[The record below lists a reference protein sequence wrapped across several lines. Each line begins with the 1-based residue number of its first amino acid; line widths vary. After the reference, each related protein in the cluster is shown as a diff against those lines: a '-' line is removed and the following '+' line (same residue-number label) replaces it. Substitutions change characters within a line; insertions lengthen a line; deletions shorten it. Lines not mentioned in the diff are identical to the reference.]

1 MTSFDARPAGNGI
14 TRRTMIKTS
23 AVLIGSCALGFTGVT
38 SLGCSADNNGG
49 GASSG
54 ESDQVTL
61 HVDGQRFFIN
71 GDAAGTAFSGAA
83 LSLVPNLAD
92 GTIALCYRDGE
103 NPDPCCLTL
112 APLGSP
118 VIVTGTLRM
127 LNVDGVNSDGV
138 VSIQPD
144 ATISVLSL
152 GSIKTADIEGSIDH
166 LIVVGKSDAVAHN
179 GARIGRA
186 TLGDSCADLV
196 INANSSVGDVDA
208 PFEAQVSGE
217 GAGSARVTIT
227 GNEGAAEQRHGTLL
241 EAANDDAAWED
252 AIAALTGAAT
262 AQQAKAP
269 AGSGTASATASTA
282 ASARANG
289 AASAT
294 TGTAASSFANPFAPQ
309 TAYADEAA
317 SDAVIDTEDT
327 ADDDNDENLLS
338 FTPGE
343 PLETDSEPDDS
354 ASDEQ
359 PAEDFQ
365 QDVATLGAEDPAP
378 EADIALEAID
388 LLIAGLKFVGEQAAG
403 RAFEYGS
410 SSLLELVFGGN
421 DESAQ
426 IIAKLT
432 EIQGQ
437 LDDIERKIA
446 QVIAQF
452 DKQACYLQV
461 NNYLSKFS
469 AEMRWDLSKLNSMVE
484 SIDALPDGSEKE
496 ARRKEFAENLYSNP
510 RYQVCGRYVYDMAGV
525 LGNEIMQCYTGT
537 NKNLFGAFD
546 ELMVL
551 SYKWEH
557 HGYEMRANFQSSV
570 LSNFMAL
577 VNYSTFCLNEHYL
590 AIKDDPEKKTELAEW
605 LGFWKGLFGTATLP
619 ETALTLL
626 AEDDDA
632 DGTATGV
639 ANEVAAMATAQKL
652 VKRADN
658 IRYYQVPGHQVQIA
672 ANAANVH
679 TTKDGGLTQKQL
691 MRDSAG
697 HCVLTQDQLVNMYL
711 DYGKKNTLTDILFGK
726 GEGNLA
732 APRNTGAP
740 FVAYQLPLIDERQM
754 KHPSHLYRHKYY
766 APIVNNDGTTDRAY
780 VALHDNGK
788 RIFNFTGI
796 AVYRV

>member
-1 MTSFDARPAGNGI
+1 MTSFDARPAGNGL

-23 AVLIGSCALGFTGVT
+23 AVLIGSCALGFTGVA
-38 SLGCSADNNGG
+38 SLGCSADNSDGN
-49 GASSG
+49 ASSND
-54 ESDQVTL
+54 SDQVLL
-61 HVDGQRFFIN
+61 HVDDQRFFIN

-92 GTIALCYRDGE
+92 GTIALCYRNSE
-103 NPDPCCLTL
+103 NPDPCCMTL

-144 ATISVLSL
+144 AAIGVLSL
-152 GSIKTADIEGSIDH
+152 GSIKTADIEGSVDH
-166 LIVVGKSDAVAHN
+166 LIVVGKSDAIAHD
-179 GARIGRA
+179 GARIGQA
-186 TLGDSCADLV
+186 TLGDSYADLV
-196 INANSSVGDVDA
+196 INANSSVGGVDA

-217 GAGSARVTIT
+217 GSGSAHVTVT
-227 GNEGAAEQRHGTLL
+227 GDEGAAEQRHGILL
-241 EAANDDAAWED
+241 EAANDDAAWEN
-252 AIAALTGAAT
+252 AVAVLAGAAT
-262 AQQAKAP
+262 TQQAKAP
-269 AGSGTASATASTA
+269 AGS
-282 ASARANG
+282 
-289 AASAT
+289 
-294 TGTAASSFANPFAPQ
+294 TAASSFANPFAPQ

-317 SDAVIDTEDT
+317 GDAAIDTEDA
-327 ADDDNDENLLS
+327 ADDENDENLLS

-365 QDVATLGAEDPAP
+365 QDVAALGAEDPAP
-378 EADIALEAID
+378 EADVALEAID
-388 LLIAGLKFVGEQAAG
+388 LLIAGLKFIGEQAAG

-426 IIAKLT
+426 IIAQLT

-437 LDDIERKIA
+437 LDDIEHKIA

-469 AEMRWDLSKLNSMVE
+469 AEMRWDLSKLRSMTE
-484 SIDALPDGSEKE
+484 SIDALPDGDEKE

-577 VNYSTFCLNEHYL
+577 IDYSTFCLNEHYL

-605 LGFWKGLFGTATLP
+605 LSFWKGLFGTATLP
-619 ETALTLL
+619 ETALALL

-632 DGTATGV
+632 DGAATGV

-672 ANAANVH
+672 ANAANVR
-679 TTKDGGLTQKQL
+679 TTQDGGLKQTQL

-711 DYGKKNTLTDILFGK
+711 DYDKKKTLTDILFGE

-732 APRNTGAP
+732 APRNTGVP

-766 APIVNNDGTTDRAY
+766 APIVNNDGTTGRAY

-788 RIFNFTGI
+788 RIFNFTAI

>member
-1 MTSFDARPAGNGI
+1 MTSFDARPAGNGL
-14 TRRTMIKTS
+14 TRRTLIKTS
-23 AVLIGSCALGFTGVT
+23 AVIMGSCALGFTGVA
-38 SLGCSADNNGG
+38 SLGCRADDNGG
-49 GASSG
+49 GAFSND
-54 ESDQVTL
+54 SDQVTL
-61 HVDGQRFFIN
+61 HVDGQRFFID
-71 GDAAGTAFSGAA
+71 GDTAGTAFSGAA

-92 GTIALCYRDGE
+92 GTIALCYRDSE
-103 NPDPCCLTL
+103 NPDPCCTTL
-112 APLGSP
+112 ASLGSP

-144 ATISVLSL
+144 AAISVLSL

-217 GAGSARVTIT
+217 GAGGARVTIT
-227 GNEGAAEQRHGTLL
+227 GDEGAAEQRHGTLL

-252 AIAALTGAAT
+252 AIAALAGAAT
-262 AQQAKAP
+262 TQQAKAP
-269 AGSGTASATASTA
+269 AGSGP
-282 ASARANG
+282 
-289 AASAT
+289 ASAT
-294 TGTAASSFANPFAPQ
+294 TAGSTTTAFANPFAPQ

-317 SDAVIDTEDT
+317 NNVVIDAENTA

-343 PLETDSEPDDS
+343 PLETDSEPDMS
-354 ASDEQ
+354 SDDQ

-365 QDVATLGAEDPAP
+365 QDVAALGAEDPAP
-378 EADIALEAID
+378 EADVAIEAID
-388 LLIAGLKFVGEQAAG
+388 LLIAGLKFIGEQAAG

-410 SSLLELVFGGN
+410 SSLLELVFGGD

-426 IIAKLT
+426 IISKLT

-437 LDDIERKIA
+437 LDDIEREIA

-469 AEMRWDLSKLNSMVE
+469 AEMRWDLSKLSSMTE
-484 SIDALPDGSEKE
+484 SIDALPDGDEKE

-577 VNYSTFCLNEHYL
+577 INYSTFCLNEHYL
-590 AIKDDPEKKTELAEW
+590 VIKDDPEKKTELAEW

-619 ETALTLL
+619 ETALALL
-626 AEDDDA
+626 AEGDDA
-632 DGTATGV
+632 DGAATGV
-639 ANEVAAMATAQKL
+639 SNEVAAMATAQKL

-672 ANAANVH
+672 ANAANVR

-691 MRDSAG
+691 MKDSAG

-711 DYGKKNTLTDILFGK
+711 DYDKKKTLTDILFGE

-732 APRNTGAP
+732 APRDTGAP

-766 APIVNNDGTTDRAY
+766 APIVNNDGTTGRAY
-780 VALHDNGK
+780 VALYDNGK

>member
-1 MTSFDARPAGNGI
+1 MTSFDARPAGNGL

-23 AVLIGSCALGFTGVT
+23 AVLIGSCALGFTGVA
-38 SLGCSADNNGG
+38 SLGCSADNNGDN
-49 GASSG
+49 ASSG

-61 HVDGQRFFIN
+61 HVEDQRFFID
-71 GDAAGTAFSGAA
+71 GDTVGTAFSGAA

-92 GTIALCYRDGE
+92 GTIALCYRDSE
-103 NPDPCCLTL
+103 NPDPCCTTLTS
-112 APLGSP
+112 LGSP

-144 ATISVLSL
+144 AAISVLSL
-152 GSIKTADIEGSIDH
+152 GSIKTADIEGSVDH
-166 LIVVGKSDAVAHN
+166 LIVVGKSDAVVHD
-179 GARIGRA
+179 GARIGQA

-217 GAGSARVTIT
+217 GAVGARVTIT
-227 GNEGAAEQRHGTLL
+227 GDEEAAEQRHGTLL

-252 AIAALTGAAT
+252 AVAALAGAAT
-262 AQQAKAP
+262 VQQAKAL
-269 AGSGTASATASTA
+269 AGSGPTSATAAVDATA
-282 ASARANG
+282 A
-289 AASAT
+289 
-294 TGTAASSFANPFAPQ
+294 FANPFAPQ

-317 SDAVIDTEDT
+317 SDAIIDTEDT

-343 PLETDSEPDDS
+343 PLETDSEPDMS
-354 ASDEQ
+354 SDDQ

-365 QDVATLGAEDPAP
+365 QDVAALTAEDPVP
-378 EADIALEAID
+378 QADIAIEAID
-388 LLIAGLKFVGEQAAG
+388 LLIAGLKFIGEQTAG

-410 SSLLELVFGGN
+410 SSLLELVFGGD

-426 IIAKLT
+426 IISKLT

-437 LDDIERKIA
+437 LDDIEREIA

-469 AEMRWDLSKLNSMVE
+469 AEMRWDLSKLSSMTE
-484 SIDALPDGSEKE
+484 SIDALPDGDEKE

-577 VNYSTFCLNEHYL
+577 INYSTFCLNEHYL
-590 AIKDDPEKKTELAEW
+590 VIKDDPEKKTELAEW

-619 ETALTLL
+619 QSAMALL

-632 DGTATGV
+632 DGAATGV

-672 ANAANVH
+672 ANAANVR

-711 DYGKKNTLTDILFGK
+711 DYDKKKTLTDILFGE

-766 APIVNNDGTTDRAY
+766 APIVNNDGTTGRAY
-780 VALHDNGK
+780 VALYDNGK

>member
-1 MTSFDARPAGNGI
+1 MTSFDARPVRNGL

-23 AVLIGSCALGFTGVT
+23 AVLIGSCALGFTGVA
-38 SLGCSADNNGG
+38 SLGCSAGNNGG
-49 GASSG
+49 GASSN
-54 ESDQVTL
+54 EPDQVTL
-61 HVDGQRFFIN
+61 HVEDQRFFIN

-103 NPDPCCLTL
+103 NPDPCCTTL

-144 ATISVLSL
+144 AAIGVLSL
-152 GSIKTADIEGSIDH
+152 GSIKTADIEGSVDH
-166 LIVVGKSDAVAHN
+166 LIVVGKSDAVAHG
-179 GARIGRA
+179 GARIGQA
-186 TLGDSCADLV
+186 TLGDSCADLI

-217 GAGSARVTIT
+217 GAGGTRVTIT
-227 GNEGAAEQRHGTLL
+227 GDEGAAEQRHGTLL

-252 AIAALTGAAT
+252 AIAALAGTAT
-262 AQQAKAP
+262 TQQAKAP
-269 AGSGTASATASTA
+269 AGSSTASATTA
-282 ASARANG
+282 ASA
-289 AASAT
+289 SAT
-294 TGTAASSFANPFAPQ
+294 AANPFAPQ

-317 SDAVIDTEDT
+317 SDVVIDTEDT

-338 FTPGE
+338 FTPE
-343 PLETDSEPDDS
+343 DPLETDGEPDMS
-354 ASDEQ
+354 SDDQ

-365 QDVATLGAEDPAP
+365 QDVAALGAEDPAP
-378 EADIALEAID
+378 QADVAIEAID
-388 LLIAGLKFVGEQAAG
+388 LLIAGLKFIGEQTAG
-403 RAFEYGS
+403 RAFDYGS

-426 IIAKLT
+426 IISKLT

-437 LDDIERKIA
+437 LDDIEREIA

-469 AEMRWDLSKLNSMVE
+469 AEMRWDLSKLSSMTE
-484 SIDALPDGSEKE
+484 SIDALPDGEEKE

-577 VNYSTFCLNEHYL
+577 INYSTFCLNEHYL
-590 AIKDDPEKKTELAEW
+590 VIKDDPEKKTELAEW

-619 ETALTLL
+619 QSAMALL

-632 DGTATGV
+632 DGAATGV
-639 ANEVAAMATAQKL
+639 SNEVAAMATAQKL

-672 ANAANVH
+672 ANAANVR
-679 TTKDGGLTQKQL
+679 TTKDGGMTQKQL
-691 MRDSAG
+691 MKDSAG

-711 DYGKKNTLTDILFGK
+711 DYGKKKTLTDILFGE

-732 APRNTGAP
+732 APRNTGVP

-754 KHPSHLYRHKYY
+754 MHPSHLYRHEYY
-766 APIVNNDGTTDRAY
+766 APIVNNDGTTGRAY
-780 VALHDNGK
+780 VAVRGNGR

>member
-1 MTSFDARPAGNGI
+1 MASFNARPAGNGI

-23 AVLIGSCALGFTGVT
+23 AVLIGSCALGFTGVA
-38 SLGCSADNNGG
+38 SLGCSADNSGG
-49 GASSG
+49 NASSND
-54 ESDQVTL
+54 SDQVLL
-61 HVDGQRFFIN
+61 HVDDQRFFIN
-71 GDAAGTAFSGAA
+71 GNAAGTAFSGAA

-92 GTIALCYRDGE
+92 GTIALCYRNSE
-103 NPDPCCLTL
+103 NPDPCCMML

-144 ATISVLSL
+144 AAIGVLSL
-152 GSIKTADIEGSIDH
+152 GSIKTAGIEGSVDH
-166 LIVVGKSDAVAHN
+166 LIVVGKSDAIVHD
-179 GARIGRA
+179 GARIGQA
-186 TLGDSCADLV
+186 TLGDSYADLV
-196 INANSSVGDVDA
+196 INANSSVGGVDA

-217 GAGSARVTIT
+217 GAGGAHVAIT
-227 GNEGAAEQRHGTLL
+227 GDEGAAEQRHGMLL
-241 EAANDDAAWED
+241 EAANDDAAWEN
-252 AIAALTGAAT
+252 AVAVLAGAAT
-262 AQQAKAP
+262 TQQAKAP
-269 AGSGTASATASTA
+269 AGSTA
-282 ASARANG
+282 AF
-289 AASAT
+289 AT
-294 TGTAASSFANPFAPQ
+294 DSGAASSFANPFAPQ

-317 SDAVIDTEDT
+317 GDAAIDTEDA
-327 ADDDNDENLLS
+327 ADDENDENLLS

-365 QDVATLGAEDPAP
+365 QDVAALGAEDPAP
-378 EADIALEAID
+378 EADVALEAID
-388 LLIAGLKFVGEQAAG
+388 LLIAGLKFIGEQAAG

-426 IIAKLT
+426 IIAQLA

-469 AEMRWDLSKLNSMVE
+469 AEMRWDLSKLRSMTE
-484 SIDALPDGSEKE
+484 SIDALPDGDEKE

-557 HGYEMRANFQSSV
+557 HGYEMRASFQSSV

-577 VNYSTFCLNEHYL
+577 IDYSTFCLNEHYL

-619 ETALTLL
+619 ETALALL

-632 DGTATGV
+632 DGAATGV

-679 TTKDGGLTQKQL
+679 TTQDGGLKQTQL

-711 DYGKKNTLTDILFGK
+711 DYDKKKTLTDILFGE

-732 APRNTGAP
+732 APRNTGVP

-754 KHPSHLYRHKYY
+754 KHPSHLYRHKY
-766 APIVNNDGTTDRAY
+766 
-780 VALHDNGK
+780 
-788 RIFNFTGI
+788 
-796 AVYRV
+796 

>member
-1 MTSFDARPAGNGI
+1 MTSFDARPAGNGL

-23 AVLIGSCALGFTGVT
+23 AVLIGSCALGFTGVA
-38 SLGCSADNNGG
+38 SLGCSADNSGG
-49 GASSG
+49 NASSND
-54 ESDQVTL
+54 SDQVLL
-61 HVDGQRFFIN
+61 HVDDQRFFIN
-71 GDAAGTAFSGAA
+71 GDATGTAFSGAA

-92 GTIALCYRDGE
+92 GTIALCYRNSE
-103 NPDPCCLTL
+103 NPDPCCVTL

-138 VSIQPD
+138 VSIRPD
-144 ATISVLSL
+144 AAIGVLSL
-152 GSIKTADIEGSIDH
+152 GSIKTADIEGSVDH
-166 LIVVGKSDAVAHN
+166 LIVVGKSDAVAHD
-179 GARIGRA
+179 GARVGQA
-186 TLGDSCADLV
+186 TLGDSYADLV
-196 INANSSVGDVDA
+196 INANSSVGGIDA

-217 GAGSARVTIT
+217 GSGSAHVTVT
-227 GNEGAAEQRHGTLL
+227 GDEGAAEQRHGMLL
-241 EAANDDAAWED
+241 EAANDDAAWEN
-252 AIAALTGAAT
+252 AIAVLAGAAT
-262 AQQAKAP
+262 TQQAKAP
-269 AGSGTASATASTA
+269 AGSGATA
-282 ASARANG
+282 
-289 AASAT
+289 
-294 TGTAASSFANPFAPQ
+294 SFANPFAPQ

-317 SDAVIDTEDT
+317 GDAAIDTEDA
-327 ADDDNDENLLS
+327 ADDENDENLLS

-365 QDVATLGAEDPAP
+365 QDVAALGAEDPAP
-378 EADIALEAID
+378 EADVALEAID
-388 LLIAGLKFVGEQAAG
+388 LLIAGLKFIGEQAAG

-426 IIAKLT
+426 IIAQLT

-469 AEMRWDLSKLNSMVE
+469 AEMRWDLSKLRSMTE
-484 SIDALPDGSEKE
+484 SIDALPDGDEKE

-577 VNYSTFCLNEHYL
+577 IDYSTFCLNEHYL

-605 LGFWKGLFGTATLP
+605 LSFWKGLFGTATLP
-619 ETALTLL
+619 ETALALL

-632 DGTATGV
+632 DGAATGV

-672 ANAANVH
+672 ANAANVR
-679 TTKDGGLTQKQL
+679 TTQDGGLKQTQL

-711 DYGKKNTLTDILFGK
+711 DYDKKKTLTDILFGE

-732 APRNTGAP
+732 APRNTGVP

-766 APIVNNDGTTDRAY
+766 APIVNNDGTTGRAY

-788 RIFNFTGI
+788 RIFNFTAI

>member
-1 MTSFDARPAGNGI
+1 MTSFDARPAGNGL

-23 AVLIGSCALGFTGVT
+23 AVLIGSCALGFTGVA
-38 SLGCSADNNGG
+38 SLGCSADDNGG
-49 GASSG
+49 GAFSND
-54 ESDQVTL
+54 SDQVTL
-61 HVDGQRFFIN
+61 HVDGQRFFID
-71 GDAAGTAFSGAA
+71 GDTAGTAFSGAA

-92 GTIALCYRDGE
+92 GTIALCYRDSE
-103 NPDPCCLTL
+103 NPDPCCTTL
-112 APLGSP
+112 ASLGSP

-144 ATISVLSL
+144 AAISVLSL

-217 GAGSARVTIT
+217 GAGGARVTIT
-227 GNEGAAEQRHGTLL
+227 GDEGAAEQRHGTLL

-252 AIAALTGAAT
+252 AIAALAGAAT
-262 AQQAKAP
+262 TQQAKAP
-269 AGSGTASATASTA
+269 AGSGP
-282 ASARANG
+282 
-289 AASAT
+289 ASAT
-294 TGTAASSFANPFAPQ
+294 TAGSTTTAFANPFAPQ

-317 SDAVIDTEDT
+317 NNVVIDAENTA

-343 PLETDSEPDDS
+343 PLETDSEPDMS
-354 ASDEQ
+354 SDDQ

-365 QDVATLGAEDPAP
+365 QDVAALGAEDPAP
-378 EADIALEAID
+378 EADIAIEAID
-388 LLIAGLKFVGEQAAG
+388 LLIAGLKFIGEQAAG

-410 SSLLELVFGGN
+410 SSLLELVFGGD

-426 IIAKLT
+426 IISKLT

-437 LDDIERKIA
+437 LDDIEREIA

-469 AEMRWDLSKLNSMVE
+469 AEMRWDLSKLSSMTE
-484 SIDALPDGSEKE
+484 SIDALPDGDEKE

-577 VNYSTFCLNEHYL
+577 INYSTFCLNEHYL
-590 AIKDDPEKKTELAEW
+590 VIKDDPEKKTELAEW

-619 ETALTLL
+619 ETALALL
-626 AEDDDA
+626 AEGDDA
-632 DGTATGV
+632 DGAATGV
-639 ANEVAAMATAQKL
+639 SNEVAAMATAQKL

-672 ANAANVH
+672 ANAANVR

-691 MRDSAG
+691 MKDSAG

-711 DYGKKNTLTDILFGK
+711 DYDKKKTLTDILFGE

-732 APRNTGAP
+732 APRDTGAP

-766 APIVNNDGTTDRAY
+766 APIVNNDGTTGRAY
-780 VALHDNGK
+780 VALYDNGK

>member
-1 MTSFDARPAGNGI
+1 MTSFDARPAGNGL

-23 AVLIGSCALGFTGVT
+23 AVLIGSCALGFTGVA
-38 SLGCSADNNGG
+38 SLGCSADNSGG
-49 GASSG
+49 NASSND
-54 ESDQVTL
+54 SDQVLL
-61 HVDGQRFFIN
+61 HVDDQCFFIN

-92 GTIALCYRDGE
+92 GTIALCYRNSE
-103 NPDPCCLTL
+103 NPDPCCMTL

-144 ATISVLSL
+144 AAIGVLSL
-152 GSIKTADIEGSIDH
+152 GSIKTADIEGSVDH
-166 LIVVGKSDAVAHN
+166 LIVVGKSDAIVHD
-179 GARIGRA
+179 GARIGQA
-186 TLGDSCADLV
+186 TLGDSYADLV
-196 INANSSVGDVDA
+196 INANSSVGGVDA

-217 GAGSARVTIT
+217 GSGSAHVTVT
-227 GNEGAAEQRHGTLL
+227 GNEGAAEQRHGMLL
-241 EAANDDAAWED
+241 EAANDDAAWEN
-252 AIAALTGAAT
+252 AVAVLAGAAT
-262 AQQAKAP
+262 TQQAKAP
-269 AGSGTASATASTA
+269 AGSTA
-282 ASARANG
+282 AF
-289 AASAT
+289 AT
-294 TGTAASSFANPFAPQ
+294 DSGAASSFANPFAPQ

-317 SDAVIDTEDT
+317 GDAAIDTEDA
-327 ADDDNDENLLS
+327 ADDENDENLLS

-365 QDVATLGAEDPAP
+365 QDVAALGAEDPAP
-378 EADIALEAID
+378 EADVALEAID
-388 LLIAGLKFVGEQAAG
+388 LLIAGLKFIGEQAAG

-426 IIAKLT
+426 IIAQLT

-469 AEMRWDLSKLNSMVE
+469 AEMRWDLSKLRSMTE
-484 SIDALPDGSEKE
+484 SIDALPDGDEKE

-577 VNYSTFCLNEHYL
+577 IDYSTFCLNEHYL

-619 ETALTLL
+619 ETALALL

-632 DGTATGV
+632 DGAATGV

-679 TTKDGGLTQKQL
+679 TTQGGGLKQTQL

-697 HCVLTQDQLVNMYL
+697 HCVLTQDQLINMYL
-711 DYGKKNTLTDILFGK
+711 DYDKKKTLTDILFGE

-732 APRNTGAP
+732 APRNTGVP

-766 APIVNNDGTTDRAY
+766 APIVNNDGTTGRAY
-780 VALHDNGK
+780 VARYDNGK
-788 RIFNFTGI
+788 RIFNFTAI

>member
-1 MTSFDARPAGNGI
+1 MASFDARPAGNGL

-23 AVLIGSCALGFTGVT
+23 AVLIGSCALGFTGVA
-38 SLGCSADNNGG
+38 SLGCSADNSGG
-49 GASSG
+49 NASSND
-54 ESDQVTL
+54 SDRVLL
-61 HVDGQRFFIN
+61 HVDDQRFFIN

-92 GTIALCYRDGE
+92 GTIALCYRNSE
-103 NPDPCCLTL
+103 SPDPCCVTL

-144 ATISVLSL
+144 AAIGVLSL
-152 GSIKTADIEGSIDH
+152 GSIKTADIEGSVDH
-166 LIVVGKSDAVAHN
+166 LIVVGKSDAIAHD
-179 GARIGRA
+179 GARIGQA
-186 TLGDSCADLV
+186 TLGDSYADLI
-196 INANSSVGDVDA
+196 INANSSVGSIDA

-217 GAGSARVTIT
+217 GSGSAHVTVT
-227 GNEGAAEQRHGTLL
+227 GDEGAAEQRHGMLL
-241 EAANDDAAWED
+241 EAANDDAAWEN
-252 AIAALTGAAT
+252 AVAVLAGAAT
-262 AQQAKAP
+262 TQQAKAP
-269 AGSGTASATASTA
+269 AGSGSGTASATAS
-282 ASARANG
+282 G
-289 AASAT
+289 LASAT
-294 TGTAASSFANPFAPQ
+294 GTATAAFAKPFAPQ
-309 TAYADEAA
+309 TAYADGAA
-317 SDAVIDTEDT
+317 GDATIDTEDA
-327 ADDDNDENLLS
+327 ADDENLLS

-365 QDVATLGAEDPAP
+365 QDVAALGAEDPAP
-378 EADIALEAID
+378 EADVALEAID
-388 LLIAGLKFVGEQAAG
+388 LLIAGLKFIGEQAAG

-426 IIAKLT
+426 IIAQLT

-469 AEMRWDLSKLNSMVE
+469 AEMRWDLSKLRSMTE
-484 SIDALPDGSEKE
+484 SIDALPDGDEKE

-577 VNYSTFCLNEHYL
+577 IDYSTFCLNEHYL

-619 ETALTLL
+619 ETALALL

-632 DGTATGV
+632 DGAATGV

-679 TTKDGGLTQKQL
+679 TTQGGGLKQTQL

-711 DYGKKNTLTDILFGK
+711 DYDKKKTLTDILFGE

-732 APRNTGAP
+732 APRNTGVP

-766 APIVNNDGTTDRAY
+766 APIVNNDGTTGRAY
-780 VALHDNGK
+780 VARYDNGK
-788 RIFNFTGI
+788 RIFNFTAI

>member
-1 MTSFDARPAGNGI
+1 MTSFDARPVRNGL

-23 AVLIGSCALGFTGVT
+23 AVLIGSCALGFTGVA
-38 SLGCSADNNGG
+38 SLGCSAGNNGG
-49 GASSG
+49 GASSN
-54 ESDQVTL
+54 EPDQVTL
-61 HVDGQRFFIN
+61 HVEDQRFFIN

-103 NPDPCCLTL
+103 NPDPCCTTL

-118 VIVTGTLRM
+118 VVMTGTLRM
-127 LNVDGVNSDGV
+127 LNVDGVDSDGV

-144 ATISVLSL
+144 TAIGVLSL
-152 GSIKTADIEGSIDH
+152 GSIKTADIEGSVDH
-166 LIVVGKSDAVAHN
+166 LIVVGKSDAVTHG
-179 GARIGRA
+179 GARIGQA
-186 TLGDSCADLV
+186 TLGDSCADLI

-217 GAGSARVTIT
+217 GAAGTRVTIT
-227 GNEGAAEQRHGTLL
+227 GDEGAAEQRHGTLL

-252 AIAALTGAAT
+252 AIAALAGTAT
-262 AQQAKAP
+262 TQQAKAP
-269 AGSGTASATASTA
+269 AGSSTASATTA
-282 ASARANG
+282 ASA
-289 AASAT
+289 SAT
-294 TGTAASSFANPFAPQ
+294 AANPFAPQ

-317 SDAVIDTEDT
+317 SDVVIDTEDT

-338 FTPGE
+338 FTPE
-343 PLETDSEPDDS
+343 DPLETDGEPDMS
-354 ASDEQ
+354 SDDQ

-365 QDVATLGAEDPAP
+365 QDVAALGAEDPAP
-378 EADIALEAID
+378 QADVAIEAID
-388 LLIAGLKFVGEQAAG
+388 LLIAGLKFIGEQTAG
-403 RAFEYGS
+403 RAFDYGS

-426 IIAKLT
+426 IISKLT

-437 LDDIERKIA
+437 LDDIEREIA

-469 AEMRWDLSKLNSMVE
+469 AEMRWDLSKLSSMTE
-484 SIDALPDGSEKE
+484 SIDALPDGEEKE

-577 VNYSTFCLNEHYL
+577 INYSTFCLNEHYL
-590 AIKDDPEKKTELAEW
+590 VIKDDPEKKTELAEW

-619 ETALTLL
+619 QSAMALL

-632 DGTATGV
+632 DGAATGV

-672 ANAANVH
+672 ANAANVR
-679 TTKDGGLTQKQL
+679 TTKDGGMTQKQL
-691 MRDSAG
+691 MKDSAG

-711 DYGKKNTLTDILFGK
+711 DYGKKKTLTDILFGE

-732 APRNTGAP
+732 APRNTGVP

-754 KHPSHLYRHKYY
+754 MHPSHLYRHEYY
-766 APIVNNDGTTDRAY
+766 APIVNNDGTTGRAY
-780 VALHDNGK
+780 VAVRGNGR

>member
-1 MTSFDARPAGNGI
+1 MASFDARPAGNGL

-23 AVLIGSCALGFTGVT
+23 AVLIGSCALGFTGVA
-38 SLGCSADNNGG
+38 SLGCSADNSGG
-49 GASSG
+49 NASSND
-54 ESDQVTL
+54 SDRVLL
-61 HVDGQRFFIN
+61 HVDDQRFFIN
-71 GDAAGTAFSGAA
+71 GDAAGTAFSGAT

-92 GTIALCYRDGE
+92 GTIALCYRNSE
-103 NPDPCCLTL
+103 SPDPCCVTL

-144 ATISVLSL
+144 AAIGVLSL
-152 GSIKTADIEGSIDH
+152 GSIKTADIEGSVDH
-166 LIVVGKSDAVAHN
+166 LIVVGKSDAIAHD
-179 GARIGRA
+179 GARIGQA
-186 TLGDSCADLV
+186 TLGDSYADLI
-196 INANSSVGDVDA
+196 INANSSVGSIDA

-217 GAGSARVTIT
+217 GSGSAHVTVT
-227 GNEGAAEQRHGTLL
+227 GDEGAAEQRHGMLL
-241 EAANDDAAWED
+241 EAANDDAAWEN
-252 AIAALTGAAT
+252 AVAVLAGAAT
-262 AQQAKAP
+262 TQQAKAP
-269 AGSGTASATASTA
+269 AGSGSGTASATAS
-282 ASARANG
+282 G
-289 AASAT
+289 LASAT
-294 TGTAASSFANPFAPQ
+294 GTATASFAKPFAPQ

-317 SDAVIDTEDT
+317 GDATIDTEDA
-327 ADDDNDENLLS
+327 ADDENLLS

-365 QDVATLGAEDPAP
+365 QDVAALGAEDPAP
-378 EADIALEAID
+378 EADVALEAID
-388 LLIAGLKFVGEQAAG
+388 LLIAGLKFIGEQAAG

-426 IIAKLT
+426 IIAQLT

-469 AEMRWDLSKLNSMVE
+469 AEMRWDLSKLRSMTE
-484 SIDALPDGSEKE
+484 SIDALPDGDEKE

-577 VNYSTFCLNEHYL
+577 IDYSTFCLNEHYL

-619 ETALTLL
+619 ETALALL

-632 DGTATGV
+632 DGAATGV

-679 TTKDGGLTQKQL
+679 TTQGGGLKQTQL

-711 DYGKKNTLTDILFGK
+711 DYDKKKTLTDILFGE

-732 APRNTGAP
+732 APRNTGVP

-766 APIVNNDGTTDRAY
+766 APIVNNDGTTGRAY
-780 VALHDNGK
+780 VARYDNGK
-788 RIFNFTGI
+788 RIFNFTAI

>member
-1 MTSFDARPAGNGI
+1 MTSFDARPAGNGL

-23 AVLIGSCALGFTGVT
+23 AVLIGSCALGFTGVA
-38 SLGCSADNNGG
+38 SLGCSADNSGG
-49 GASSG
+49 NASSND
-54 ESDQVTL
+54 SDQVLL
-61 HVDGQRFFIN
+61 HVDDQRFFIN

-92 GTIALCYRDGE
+92 GTIALCYRNSE
-103 NPDPCCLTL
+103 NPDPCCMTL

-144 ATISVLSL
+144 AAIGVLSL
-152 GSIKTADIEGSIDH
+152 GSIKTADIEGSVDH
-166 LIVVGKSDAVAHN
+166 LIVVGKSDAIVHD
-179 GARIGRA
+179 GARIGQA
-186 TLGDSCADLV
+186 TLGDSYADLV
-196 INANSSVGDVDA
+196 INANSSVGGVDA

-217 GAGSARVTIT
+217 GSGSAHVTVT
-227 GNEGAAEQRHGTLL
+227 GDEGAAEQRHGMLL
-241 EAANDDAAWED
+241 EAANDDAAWEN
-252 AIAALTGAAT
+252 AVAVLAGAAT
-262 AQQAKAP
+262 TQQAKAP
-269 AGSGTASATASTA
+269 AGSTA
-282 ASARANG
+282 AF
-289 AASAT
+289 AT
-294 TGTAASSFANPFAPQ
+294 DSDAASSFANPFAPQ

-317 SDAVIDTEDT
+317 GDAAIDTEDA
-327 ADDDNDENLLS
+327 ADDENDENLLS

-365 QDVATLGAEDPAP
+365 QDVAALGAEDPAP
-378 EADIALEAID
+378 EADVALEAID
-388 LLIAGLKFVGEQAAG
+388 LLIAGLKFIGEQAAG

-426 IIAKLT
+426 IIAQLT

-469 AEMRWDLSKLNSMVE
+469 AEMRWDLSKLRSMTE
-484 SIDALPDGSEKE
+484 SIDALPDGDEKE

-577 VNYSTFCLNEHYL
+577 IDYSTFCLNEHYL

-619 ETALTLL
+619 ETALALL

-632 DGTATGV
+632 NGAATGV

-658 IRYYQVPGHQVQIA
+658 TRYYQVPGHQVQIA

-679 TTKDGGLTQKQL
+679 TTQGGGLKQTQL

-697 HCVLTQDQLVNMYL
+697 HCVLTQDQLINMYL
-711 DYGKKNTLTDILFGK
+711 DYDKKKTLTDILFGE

-732 APRNTGAP
+732 APRNTGVP

-766 APIVNNDGTTDRAY
+766 APIVNNDGTTGRAY
-780 VALHDNGK
+780 VARYDNGK
-788 RIFNFTGI
+788 RIFNFTAI

>member
-1 MTSFDARPAGNGI
+1 MTSFDARPAGNGL

-23 AVLIGSCALGFTGVT
+23 AVLIGSCALGFTGVA
-38 SLGCSADNNGG
+38 SLGCSADNSDGN
-49 GASSG
+49 ASSND
-54 ESDQVTL
+54 SDQVLL
-61 HVDGQRFFIN
+61 HVDDQRFFIN

-103 NPDPCCLTL
+103 NPDPCCMTL

-144 ATISVLSL
+144 AAIGVLSL
-152 GSIKTADIEGSIDH
+152 GSIKTADIEGSVDH
-166 LIVVGKSDAVAHN
+166 LIVVGKSDAIAHD
-179 GARIGRA
+179 GARIGQA
-186 TLGDSCADLV
+186 TLGDSYADLV

-217 GAGSARVTIT
+217 GAGGARVTIT
-227 GNEGAAEQRHGTLL
+227 GDEGAAEQRHGTLL

-262 AQQAKAP
+262 TRQAKAP
-269 AGSGTASATASTA
+269 TGS
-282 ASARANG
+282 G

-317 SDAVIDTEDT
+317 GAAIGDTEDA

-469 AEMRWDLSKLNSMVE
+469 AEMRWDLSKLRSMTE
-484 SIDALPDGSEKE
+484 SIDALPDGDEKE

-577 VNYSTFCLNEHYL
+577 IDYSTFCLNEHYL

-619 ETALTLL
+619 ETALALL

-632 DGTATGV
+632 DGAATGV

>member
-1 MTSFDARPAGNGI
+1 MTSFDARPARNGL

-23 AVLIGSCALGFTGVT
+23 AVLIGSCALGFTGVA

-49 GASSG
+49 GASSN

-61 HVDGQRFFIN
+61 HVEDQRFFIN
-71 GDAAGTAFSGAA
+71 GNAAGTAFSGAA

-103 NPDPCCLTL
+103 NPDPCCATL

-118 VIVTGTLRM
+118 VVVTGTLRM

-144 ATISVLSL
+144 AAIGVLSL
-152 GSIKTADIEGSIDH
+152 GSIKTADIEGSVDH
-166 LIVVGKSDAVAHN
+166 LIVIGKSDAVAHG
-179 GARIGRA
+179 GAHIGQA
-186 TLGDSCADLV
+186 TLGDSCADLI

-217 GAGSARVTIT
+217 GSGGARVTVT
-227 GNEGAAEQRHGTLL
+227 GDEGAAEQRHGTLL

-252 AIAALTGAAT
+252 AVAALAGAAT
-262 AQQAKAP
+262 TQQAKAP
-269 AGSGTASATASTA
+269 AGSGTASATTA
-282 ASARANG
+282 ASATA
-289 AASAT
+289 AASA
-294 TGTAASSFANPFAPQ
+294 ASANPFAPQ

-317 SDAVIDTEDT
+317 SDVVIDAEDT

-338 FTPGE
+338 FTPE
-343 PLETDSEPDDS
+343 DPLETDGEPDMS
-354 ASDEQ
+354 SDDQ

-365 QDVATLGAEDPAP
+365 QDVAALGAEDPAP
-378 EADIALEAID
+378 QADVAIEAID
-388 LLIAGLKFVGEQAAG
+388 LLIAGLKFIGEQTAG
-403 RAFEYGS
+403 RAFDYGS

-426 IIAKLT
+426 IISKLT

-469 AEMRWDLSKLNSMVE
+469 AEMRWDLSKLNSMME
-484 SIDALPDGSEKE
+484 SIDALPDGNEKE

-577 VNYSTFCLNEHYL
+577 INYSTFCLNEHYL

-619 ETALTLL
+619 ETALALL

-632 DGTATGV
+632 DGAATGV
-639 ANEVAAMATAQKL
+639 ANEVATMATAQKL

-679 TTKDGGLTQKQL
+679 TTKDGGMTQKQL
-691 MRDSAG
+691 MKDSAG
-697 HCVLTQDQLVNMYL
+697 HCVLTQDQLVNMHL
-711 DYGKKNTLTDILFGK
+711 DYGKKKTLTDILFGE

-732 APRNTGAP
+732 APRNTGVP

-754 KHPSHLYRHKYY
+754 MHPSHLYRHEYY

-780 VALHDNGK
+780 VAVRGNGK

>member
-1 MTSFDARPAGNGI
+1 MTSFDARPARNGL

-23 AVLIGSCALGFTGVT
+23 AVLIGSCALGFTGVA
-38 SLGCSADNNGG
+38 SLGCSAGNNGG
-49 GASSG
+49 GASSN
-54 ESDQVTL
+54 EPDQVTL
-61 HVDGQRFFIN
+61 HVEDQRFFIN

-103 NPDPCCLTL
+103 NPDPCCTTL

-138 VSIQPD
+138 VSIRPD
-144 ATISVLSL
+144 AAISVLSL
-152 GSIKTADIEGSIDH
+152 GSIKTADIEGSVDH
-166 LIVVGKSDAVAHN
+166 LIVVGKSDAVAHD
-179 GARIGRA
+179 GARIGQA

-217 GAGSARVTIT
+217 GAGGTRVTIT
-227 GNEGAAEQRHGTLL
+227 GDEGAAEQRHGTLL

-252 AIAALTGAAT
+252 AIAALTGTAT
-262 AQQAKAP
+262 TQQAKAP
-269 AGSGTASATASTA
+269 AGSGTAPATTA
-282 ASARANG
+282 ASA
-289 AASAT
+289 
-294 TGTAASSFANPFAPQ
+294 TAANPFAPQ
-309 TAYADEAA
+309 TAYADEPA
-317 SDAVIDTEDT
+317 SDVVIDTEDT

-338 FTPGE
+338 FTPE
-343 PLETDSEPDDS
+343 DPLETDGEPDMS
-354 ASDEQ
+354 SDDQ

-365 QDVATLGAEDPAP
+365 QDVAALTAEDPVP
-378 EADIALEAID
+378 QADIAIEAID
-388 LLIAGLKFVGEQAAG
+388 LLIAGLKFIGEQTAG

-410 SSLLELVFGGN
+410 SSLLELVFGGD

-426 IIAKLT
+426 IISKLT

-437 LDDIERKIA
+437 LDGIEREIA

-469 AEMRWDLSKLNSMVE
+469 AEMRWDLSKLSSMTE
-484 SIDALPDGSEKE
+484 SIDALPDGEEKE

-577 VNYSTFCLNEHYL
+577 INYSTFCLNEHYL
-590 AIKDDPEKKTELAEW
+590 VIKDDPEKKTELAEW

-619 ETALTLL
+619 QSALTSL

-632 DGTATGV
+632 DGAATGV
-639 ANEVAAMATAQKL
+639 SNEVAAMATAQKL

-672 ANAANVH
+672 ANAANVR
-679 TTKDGGLTQKQL
+679 TTKDGGMTQKQL
-691 MRDSAG
+691 MKDSAG

-711 DYGKKNTLTDILFGK
+711 DYGKKKTLTDILFGE

-732 APRNTGAP
+732 APRNTGVP

-754 KHPSHLYRHKYY
+754 MHPSHLYRHEYY
-766 APIVNNDGTTDRAY
+766 APIVNNDGTTGRAY
-780 VALHDNGK
+780 VAVRGNGR

>member
-1 MTSFDARPAGNGI
+1 MTSFDARPAGNGL

-92 GTIALCYRDGE
+92 GTIALCYRNSE
-103 NPDPCCLTL
+103 NPDPCCMTL

-144 ATISVLSL
+144 AAIGVLSL
-152 GSIKTADIEGSIDH
+152 GSIKTADIEGSVDH
-166 LIVVGKSDAVAHN
+166 LIVVGKSDAIAHD
-179 GARIGRA
+179 GARIGQA
-186 TLGDSCADLV
+186 TLGDSYADLV
-196 INANSSVGDVDA
+196 INANSSVGGVDA
-208 PFEAQVSGE
+208 SFEAQVSGE
-217 GAGSARVTIT
+217 GSGSAHVTVT
-227 GNEGAAEQRHGTLL
+227 GDEGAAEQRHGMLL
-241 EAANDDAAWED
+241 EAANDDAAWEN
-252 AIAALTGAAT
+252 AVAVLAGA
-262 AQQAKAP
+262 
-269 AGSGTASATASTA
+269 ATASTA

-469 AEMRWDLSKLNSMVE
+469 AEMRWDLSKLRSMTE
-484 SIDALPDGSEKE
+484 SIDALPDGDEKE

-577 VNYSTFCLNEHYL
+577 IDYSTFCLNEHYL

-619 ETALTLL
+619 ETALALL

-632 DGTATGV
+632 DGAATGV

-679 TTKDGGLTQKQL
+679 TTQGGGLKQTQL

-711 DYGKKNTLTDILFGK
+711 DYDKKKTLTDILFGE

-732 APRNTGAP
+732 APRNTGVP

-766 APIVNNDGTTDRAY
+766 APIVNNDGTTGRAY

-788 RIFNFTGI
+788 RIFNFTAI

>member
-1 MTSFDARPAGNGI
+1 MTSFDARPVRNGL

-23 AVLIGSCALGFTGVT
+23 AVLIGSCALGFTGIA

-49 GASSG
+49 GASSN

-61 HVDGQRFFIN
+61 HVEDQRFFIN

-103 NPDPCCLTL
+103 NPDPCCTTL

-118 VIVTGTLRM
+118 VVMTGTLRM
-127 LNVDGVNSDGV
+127 LNVDGVDSDGV

-144 ATISVLSL
+144 TAIGVLSL
-152 GSIKTADIEGSIDH
+152 GSIKTADIEGSVDH
-166 LIVVGKSDAVAHN
+166 LIVVGKSDAVAHG
-179 GARIGRA
+179 GARIGQA
-186 TLGDSCADLV
+186 TLGDSCADLI

-217 GAGSARVTIT
+217 GADGARVTIT
-227 GNEGAAEQRHGTLL
+227 GDEGAAEQRHGTLL

-252 AIAALTGAAT
+252 AVAALAGTAT
-262 AQQAKAP
+262 VHQAKAP
-269 AGSGTASATASTA
+269 AGSGP
-282 ASARANG
+282 
-289 AASAT
+289 ASAT
-294 TGTAASSFANPFAPQ
+294 TAGSTTTAFANPFAPQ

-317 SDAVIDTEDT
+317 NNVVVDAENTA
-327 ADDDNDENLLS
+327 ADDGNDENLLS
-338 FTPGE
+338 FTPE
-343 PLETDSEPDDS
+343 DPLETDGEPDMS
-354 ASDEQ
+354 SDDQ

-365 QDVATLGAEDPAP
+365 QDVAALGAEDPAP
-378 EADIALEAID
+378 QADVAIEAID
-388 LLIAGLKFVGEQAAG
+388 LLIAGLKFIGEQTAG

-410 SSLLELVFGGN
+410 SSLLELVFGGD

-426 IIAKLT
+426 IISKLT

-437 LDDIERKIA
+437 LDDIEREIA

-469 AEMRWDLSKLNSMVE
+469 AEMRWDLSKLSSMTE
-484 SIDALPDGSEKE
+484 SIDALPDGEEKE

-577 VNYSTFCLNEHYL
+577 INYSTFCLNEHYL
-590 AIKDDPEKKTELAEW
+590 VIKDDPEKKTELAEW

-619 ETALTLL
+619 QSAMALL

-632 DGTATGV
+632 DGAATGV

-672 ANAANVH
+672 ANAANVR
-679 TTKDGGLTQKQL
+679 TTKDGGMTQKQL
-691 MRDSAG
+691 MKDSAG

-711 DYGKKNTLTDILFGK
+711 DYGKKKTLTDILFGE

-732 APRNTGAP
+732 APRNTGVP

-754 KHPSHLYRHKYY
+754 MHPSHLYRHEYY
-766 APIVNNDGTTDRAY
+766 APIVNNDGTTGRAY
-780 VALHDNGK
+780 VAVRGNGR

>member
-1 MTSFDARPAGNGI
+1 MTSFDARPAGNGL

-23 AVLIGSCALGFTGVT
+23 AVLIGSCALGFTGVA

-49 GASSG
+49 NASSND
-54 ESDQVTL
+54 SDQVTL

-103 NPDPCCLTL
+103 NPDPCCATL

-118 VIVTGTLRM
+118 VVVTGTLRM

-144 ATISVLSL
+144 AAIGVLSL
-152 GSIKTADIEGSIDH
+152 GSIKTADIEGSVDH
-166 LIVVGKSDAVAHN
+166 LIVIGKSDAVAHG
-179 GARIGRA
+179 GAHIGQA
-186 TLGDSCADLV
+186 TLGDSCADLI

-217 GAGSARVTIT
+217 GSGSARVTVT
-227 GNEGAAEQRHGTLL
+227 GDEGAAEQRHGTLL

-252 AIAALTGAAT
+252 AVAALAGAAT
-262 AQQAKAP
+262 TQQAKAP
-269 AGSGTASATASTA
+269 AGGTASATAA
-282 ASARANG
+282 ASASATAAA
-289 AASAT
+289 AAS
-294 TGTAASSFANPFAPQ
+294 ANPFAPQ

-317 SDAVIDTEDT
+317 SDVVIDTEDT
-327 ADDDNDENLLS
+327 ADDDENLLS
-338 FTPGE
+338 FTPE
-343 PLETDSEPDDS
+343 DPLETDGEPDMS
-354 ASDEQ
+354 SDDQ
-359 PAEDFQ
+359 PAEDSQ
-365 QDVATLGAEDPAP
+365 QDVAALIAEDPAP
-378 EADIALEAID
+378 QADIAIEAID
-388 LLIAGLKFVGEQAAG
+388 LLIAGLKFIGEQTAG
-403 RAFEYGS
+403 RAFDYGS

-426 IIAKLT
+426 IISKLT

-469 AEMRWDLSKLNSMVE
+469 AEMRWDLSKLNSMME
-484 SIDALPDGSEKE
+484 SIDALPDGNEKE

-577 VNYSTFCLNEHYL
+577 INYSTFCLNEHYL
-590 AIKDDPEKKTELAEW
+590 VIKDDPEKKTELAEW

-619 ETALTLL
+619 ETALALL
-626 AEDDDA
+626 AEGDDA
-632 DGTATGV
+632 DGAATGV
-639 ANEVAAMATAQKL
+639 SNEVAAMATAQKL
-652 VKRADN
+652 VKRPDN

-672 ANAANVH
+672 ANAANVR

-691 MRDSAG
+691 MKDSAG

-711 DYGKKNTLTDILFGK
+711 DYDKKKTLTDILFGE

-732 APRNTGAP
+732 APRNTGVP
-740 FVAYQLPLIDERQM
+740 FVAYQLPLIDERHM
-754 KHPSHLYRHKYY
+754 MHPSHLYRHEYY

-780 VALHDNGK
+780 VAVRGNGK

>member
-1 MTSFDARPAGNGI
+1 MTSFDARPAGNGL

-23 AVLIGSCALGFTGVT
+23 AVLIGSCALGFTGVA
-38 SLGCSADNNGG
+38 SLGCSADNSGG
-49 GASSG
+49 NASSND
-54 ESDQVTL
+54 SDQVLL
-61 HVDGQRFFIN
+61 HVDDQCFFIN

-92 GTIALCYRDGE
+92 GTIALCYRNSE
-103 NPDPCCLTL
+103 NPDPCCMTL

-144 ATISVLSL
+144 AAIGVLSL
-152 GSIKTADIEGSIDH
+152 GSIKTADIEGSVDH
-166 LIVVGKSDAVAHN
+166 LIVVGKSDAIVHD
-179 GARIGRA
+179 GARIGQA
-186 TLGDSCADLV
+186 TLGDSYADLV
-196 INANSSVGDVDA
+196 INANSSVGGVDA

-217 GAGSARVTIT
+217 GSGSAHVTVT
-227 GNEGAAEQRHGTLL
+227 GDEGAAEQRHGMLL
-241 EAANDDAAWED
+241 EAANDDAAWEN
-252 AIAALTGAAT
+252 AVAVLAGAAT
-262 AQQAKAP
+262 TQQAKAP
-269 AGSGTASATASTA
+269 AGSTA
-282 ASARANG
+282 AF
-289 AASAT
+289 AT
-294 TGTAASSFANPFAPQ
+294 DSGAASSFANPFAPQ

-317 SDAVIDTEDT
+317 GDAAIDTEDA
-327 ADDDNDENLLS
+327 ADDENDENLLS

-365 QDVATLGAEDPAP
+365 QDVAALGAEDPAP
-378 EADIALEAID
+378 EADVALEAID
-388 LLIAGLKFVGEQAAG
+388 LLIAGLKFIGEQAAG

-426 IIAKLT
+426 IIAQLT

-469 AEMRWDLSKLNSMVE
+469 AEMRWDLSKLRSMTE
-484 SIDALPDGSEKE
+484 SIDALPDGDEKE

-577 VNYSTFCLNEHYL
+577 IDYSTFCLNEHYL

-619 ETALTLL
+619 ETALALL

-632 DGTATGV
+632 DGAATGV
-639 ANEVAAMATAQKL
+639 ANEIAAMATAQKL

-679 TTKDGGLTQKQL
+679 TTQGGGLKQTQL

-697 HCVLTQDQLVNMYL
+697 HCVLTQDQLINMYL
-711 DYGKKNTLTDILFGK
+711 DYDKKKTLTDILFGE

-732 APRNTGAP
+732 APRNTGVP

-766 APIVNNDGTTDRAY
+766 APIVNNDGTTGRAY
-780 VALHDNGK
+780 VARYDNGK
-788 RIFNFTGI
+788 RIFNFTAI

>member
-1 MTSFDARPAGNGI
+1 MTSFDARPAGNGL

-23 AVLIGSCALGFTGVT
+23 AVLIGSCALGFTGVA
-38 SLGCSADNNGG
+38 SLGCSAGNNGG
-49 GASSG
+49 GASSN

-61 HVDGQRFFIN
+61 HVDDQRFFIN

-103 NPDPCCLTL
+103 NPDPCCTTL

-118 VIVTGTLRM
+118 VVVTGTLRM
-127 LNVDGVNSDGV
+127 LNVDGVDSDGV

-144 ATISVLSL
+144 TAIGVLSL
-152 GSIKTADIEGSIDH
+152 GSIKTADIEGSVDH
-166 LIVVGKSDAVAHN
+166 LIVVGKSDAVAHG
-179 GARIGRA
+179 GARIGQA
-186 TLGDSCADLV
+186 TLGDSCADLI

-217 GAGSARVTIT
+217 GAGGTRVTIT
-227 GNEGAAEQRHGTLL
+227 GDEGAAEQRHGTLL

-252 AIAALTGAAT
+252 AIAALAGTAT
-262 AQQAKAP
+262 TQQAKAP
-269 AGSGTASATASTA
+269 AGSSTASATTA
-282 ASARANG
+282 ASA
-289 AASAT
+289 SAT
-294 TGTAASSFANPFAPQ
+294 AANPFAPQ

-317 SDAVIDTEDT
+317 SDVVIDTEDT

-338 FTPGE
+338 FTPGD
-343 PLETDSEPDDS
+343 PLETDGEPDMS
-354 ASDEQ
+354 SDDQ

-365 QDVATLGAEDPAP
+365 QDVAALGAEDPAP
-378 EADIALEAID
+378 QADVAIEAID
-388 LLIAGLKFVGEQAAG
+388 LLIAGLKFIGEQTAG
-403 RAFEYGS
+403 RAFDYGS
-410 SSLLELVFGGN
+410 SSLLELVFGGD

-426 IIAKLT
+426 IISKLT

-437 LDDIERKIA
+437 LDDIEREIA

-469 AEMRWDLSKLNSMVE
+469 AEMRWDLSKLSSMTE
-484 SIDALPDGSEKE
+484 SIDALPDGEEKE

-577 VNYSTFCLNEHYL
+577 INYSTFCLNEHYL
-590 AIKDDPEKKTELAEW
+590 VIKDDPEKKTELAEW

-619 ETALTLL
+619 QSAMALL

-632 DGTATGV
+632 DGAATGV

-672 ANAANVH
+672 ANAANVR
-679 TTKDGGLTQKQL
+679 TTKDGGMTQKQL
-691 MRDSAG
+691 MKDSAG

-711 DYGKKNTLTDILFGK
+711 DYGKKKTLTDILFGE

-732 APRNTGAP
+732 APRNTGVP

-754 KHPSHLYRHKYY
+754 MHPSHLYRHEYY
-766 APIVNNDGTTDRAY
+766 APIVNNDGTTGRAY
-780 VALHDNGK
+780 VAVRGNGR

>member
-1 MTSFDARPAGNGI
+1 MTSFDARPAGNGL

-23 AVLIGSCALGFTGVT
+23 AVLIGSCALGFTGVA

-49 GASSG
+49 NASSG

-92 GTIALCYRDGE
+92 GTIALCYRDSE
-103 NPDPCCLTL
+103 NPDPCCTTLTS
-112 APLGSP
+112 LGSP

-144 ATISVLSL
+144 AAISVLSL
-152 GSIKTADIEGSIDH
+152 GSIKTADIEGSVDH
-166 LIVVGKSDAVAHN
+166 LIVVGKSDAVAHD
-179 GARIGRA
+179 GARIGQA

-196 INANSSVGDVDA
+196 INANSSVGNVDA

-217 GAGSARVTIT
+217 GAGGARVTIT
-227 GNEGAAEQRHGTLL
+227 GDEGAAEQRHGTLL

-252 AIAALTGAAT
+252 AVAALAGTAT
-262 AQQAKAP
+262 VHQAKAP
-269 AGSGTASATASTA
+269 AGSGPASATA
-282 ASARANG
+282 

-294 TGTAASSFANPFAPQ
+294 TANTTAAFANPFALQ

-317 SDAVIDTEDT
+317 NNVVIDAENT
-327 ADDDNDENLLS
+327 ADDDNENLLS

-343 PLETDSEPDDS
+343 PLETDSEPDMS
-354 ASDEQ
+354 SDDQ

-365 QDVATLGAEDPAP
+365 QDVAALGAEDPTP
-378 EADIALEAID
+378 EADVAIEAID
-388 LLIAGLKFVGEQAAG
+388 LLIAGLKFIGEQAAG

-410 SSLLELVFGGN
+410 SSLLELVFGGD

-426 IIAKLT
+426 IISKLT

-437 LDDIERKIA
+437 LDDIEREIA

-469 AEMRWDLSKLNSMVE
+469 AEMRWDLSKLSSMTE
-484 SIDALPDGSEKE
+484 SIDALPDGDEKE

-577 VNYSTFCLNEHYL
+577 INYSTFCLNEHYL
-590 AIKDDPEKKTELAEW
+590 VIKDDPEKKTELAEW
-605 LGFWKGLFGTATLP
+605 LGFWKGLFGTVTLP

-626 AEDDDA
+626 AEGDDA
-632 DGTATGV
+632 DGAATGV

-711 DYGKKNTLTDILFGK
+711 DYDKKKTLTDILFGE

-732 APRNTGAP
+732 APRNTGVP

-754 KHPSHLYRHKYY
+754 MHPSHLYRHKYY

-780 VALHDNGK
+780 VAVRGNGK

>member
-1 MTSFDARPAGNGI
+1 MTSFDARPARNGL

-23 AVLIGSCALGFTGVT
+23 AVLIGSCALGFTGVA
-38 SLGCSADNNGG
+38 SLGCSAGNNGG
-49 GASSG
+49 GASSN
-54 ESDQVTL
+54 EPDQVTL
-61 HVDGQRFFIN
+61 HVEDQRFFIN

-103 NPDPCCLTL
+103 NPDPCCTTL

-118 VIVTGTLRM
+118 VVVTGTLRM
-127 LNVDGVNSDGV
+127 LNVDGVDSDGV

-144 ATISVLSL
+144 TAIGVLSL
-152 GSIKTADIEGSIDH
+152 GSIKTADIEGSVDH
-166 LIVVGKSDAVAHN
+166 LIVVGKSDAVAHD
-179 GARIGRA
+179 GARIGQA

-217 GAGSARVTIT
+217 GAGGTRVTIT
-227 GNEGAAEQRHGTLL
+227 GDEGAAEQRHGTLL

-252 AIAALTGAAT
+252 AIAALTGTAT
-262 AQQAKAP
+262 TQQAKAP
-269 AGSGTASATASTA
+269 AGSGTAPATTA
-282 ASARANG
+282 ASA
-289 AASAT
+289 
-294 TGTAASSFANPFAPQ
+294 TAANPFAPQ
-309 TAYADEAA
+309 TAYADEPA
-317 SDAVIDTEDT
+317 SDVVIDTEDT

-338 FTPGE
+338 FTPE
-343 PLETDSEPDDS
+343 DPLETDGEPDMS
-354 ASDEQ
+354 SDDQ

-365 QDVATLGAEDPAP
+365 QDVAALTAEDPVP
-378 EADIALEAID
+378 QADIAIEAID
-388 LLIAGLKFVGEQAAG
+388 LLIAGLKFIGEQTAG

-469 AEMRWDLSKLNSMVE
+469 AEMRWDLSKLSSMTE
-484 SIDALPDGSEKE
+484 SIDALPDGEEKE

-577 VNYSTFCLNEHYL
+577 INYSTFCLNEHYL
-590 AIKDDPEKKTELAEW
+590 VIKDDPEKKTELAEW

-619 ETALTLL
+619 QSAMALL

-632 DGTATGV
+632 DGAATGV

-672 ANAANVH
+672 ANAANVR
-679 TTKDGGLTQKQL
+679 TTKDGGMTQKQL
-691 MRDSAG
+691 MKDSAG

-711 DYGKKNTLTDILFGK
+711 DYGKKKTLTDILFGE

-732 APRNTGAP
+732 APRNTGVP

-754 KHPSHLYRHKYY
+754 MHPSHLYRHEYY
-766 APIVNNDGTTDRAY
+766 APIVNNDGTTGRAY
-780 VALHDNGK
+780 VAVRGNGR

>member
-1 MTSFDARPAGNGI
+1 MTSFDARPAGNGL

-23 AVLIGSCALGFTGVT
+23 AVLIGSCALGFTGVA

-49 GASSG
+49 GASSNK
-54 ESDQVTL
+54 SDQVTL
-61 HVDGQRFFIN
+61 HVEDQHFFIN
-71 GDAAGTAFSGAA
+71 GNAAGTAFSGAA

-144 ATISVLSL
+144 AAIGVLSL
-152 GSIKTADIEGSIDH
+152 GSIKTADIEGSVDH
-166 LIVVGKSDAVAHN
+166 LIVVGKSDAVAHD
-179 GARIGRA
+179 GAHIGQA

-196 INANSSVGDVDA
+196 INANSSVGGVDA

-217 GAGSARVTIT
+217 GSGGARVTIT
-227 GNEGAAEQRHGTLL
+227 GDEGAAEQRHGTLL

-262 AQQAKAP
+262 TQQAKAP
-269 AGSGTASATASTA
+269 AGSGTASATTA
-282 ASARANG
+282 ASA
-289 AASAT
+289 SAT
-294 TGTAASSFANPFAPQ
+294 AANPFAPQ

-317 SDAVIDTEDT
+317 SDVVIDTEDT

-338 FTPGE
+338 FTPGD
-343 PLETDSEPDDS
+343 PPETDGEPDMS
-354 ASDEQ
+354 SDDQ

-365 QDVATLGAEDPAP
+365 QDVAALTAEDPAP
-378 EADIALEAID
+378 QADVAIEAID
-388 LLIAGLKFVGEQAAG
+388 LLIAGLKFIGEQTAG

-410 SSLLELVFGGN
+410 SSLLELVFGGD

-426 IIAKLT
+426 IISKLT

-437 LDDIERKIA
+437 LDDIEREIA

-469 AEMRWDLSKLNSMVE
+469 AEMRWDLSKLSSMTE
-484 SIDALPDGSEKE
+484 SIDALPDGEEKE

-557 HGYEMRANFQSSV
+557 HGYKMRANFQSSV

-577 VNYSTFCLNEHYL
+577 INYSTFCLNEHYL

-619 ETALTLL
+619 ETALALL
-626 AEDDDA
+626 AEGDDA
-632 DGTATGV
+632 NGAATGV
-639 ANEVAAMATAQKL
+639 SNEVAAMATAQKL

-672 ANAANVH
+672 ANAANVR

-691 MRDSAG
+691 MKDSAG

-711 DYGKKNTLTDILFGK
+711 DYDKKKTLTDILFGE

-732 APRNTGAP
+732 APRNTGVP

-754 KHPSHLYRHKYY
+754 MHPSHHYRHKYY
-766 APIVNNDGTTDRAY
+766 APIVNNDGTTGRAY
-780 VALHDNGK
+780 VAVHGNGK

>member
-1 MTSFDARPAGNGI
+1 MTSFDARPAGNGL

-23 AVLIGSCALGFTGVT
+23 AVLIGSCALGFTGVA
-38 SLGCSADNNGG
+38 SLGCSADNSGG
-49 GASSG
+49 NASSND
-54 ESDQVTL
+54 SDQVLL
-61 HVDGQRFFIN
+61 HVDDQCFFIN

-92 GTIALCYRDGE
+92 GTIALCYRNSE
-103 NPDPCCLTL
+103 NPDPCCMTL

-144 ATISVLSL
+144 AAIGVLSL
-152 GSIKTADIEGSIDH
+152 GSIKTANIEGSVDH
-166 LIVVGKSDAVAHN
+166 LIVVGKSDAIVHD
-179 GARIGRA
+179 GARIGQA
-186 TLGDSCADLV
+186 TLGDSYADLV
-196 INANSSVGDVDA
+196 INANSSVGGVDA

-217 GAGSARVTIT
+217 GSSSAHVTVT
-227 GNEGAAEQRHGTLL
+227 GDEGAAEQRHGMLL
-241 EAANDDAAWED
+241 EAANDDAAWEN
-252 AIAALTGAAT
+252 AVAVLAGAAT
-262 AQQAKAP
+262 TQQAKAP
-269 AGSGTASATASTA
+269 AGSTA
-282 ASARANG
+282 AF
-289 AASAT
+289 AT
-294 TGTAASSFANPFAPQ
+294 DSGAASSFANPFAPQ

-317 SDAVIDTEDT
+317 GDAAIDTEDA
-327 ADDDNDENLLS
+327 ADDENDENLLS

-365 QDVATLGAEDPAP
+365 QDVAALGAEDPAP
-378 EADIALEAID
+378 EADVALEAID
-388 LLIAGLKFVGEQAAG
+388 LLIAGLKFIGEQAAG

-426 IIAKLT
+426 IIAQLT

-469 AEMRWDLSKLNSMVE
+469 AEMRWDLSKLRSMTE
-484 SIDALPDGSEKE
+484 SIDALPDGDEKE

-577 VNYSTFCLNEHYL
+577 IDYSTFCLNEHYL

-619 ETALTLL
+619 ETALALL
-626 AEDDDA
+626 AEGDDA
-632 DGTATGV
+632 DGAATGV

-679 TTKDGGLTQKQL
+679 TTQDGGLKQTQL

-711 DYGKKNTLTDILFGK
+711 DYDKKKTLTDILFGE

-732 APRNTGAP
+732 APRNTGVP

-766 APIVNNDGTTDRAY
+766 APIVNNDGTTGRAY
-780 VALHDNGK
+780 VARYDNGK
-788 RIFNFTGI
+788 RIFNFTAI

>member
-1 MTSFDARPAGNGI
+1 MTSFDARPAGNGL

-23 AVLIGSCALGFTGVT
+23 AVLIGSCALGFTGVA
-38 SLGCSADNNGG
+38 SLGCSADNSGG
-49 GASSG
+49 NASSND
-54 ESDQVTL
+54 SDQVLL
-61 HVDGQRFFIN
+61 HVDDQRFFIN

-103 NPDPCCLTL
+103 NPDPCCMTL

-144 ATISVLSL
+144 AAIGVLSL
-152 GSIKTADIEGSIDH
+152 GSIKTADIEGSVDH
-166 LIVVGKSDAVAHN
+166 LIVVGKSDAIAHD
-179 GARIGRA
+179 GARIGQA
-186 TLGDSCADLV
+186 TLGDSYADLV
-196 INANSSVGDVDA
+196 INANSSVGGVDA
-208 PFEAQVSGE
+208 PFEAQASGE
-217 GAGSARVTIT
+217 GSSSAHVTVT
-227 GNEGAAEQRHGTLL
+227 GDEGVAEQRHGMLL
-241 EAANDDAAWED
+241 EAANDDAAWEN
-252 AIAALTGAAT
+252 AVAVLAGAAT
-262 AQQAKAP
+262 TQQAKAP
-269 AGSGTASATASTA
+269 AGSTA
-282 ASARANG
+282 AF
-289 AASAT
+289 AT
-294 TGTAASSFANPFAPQ
+294 DSGAASSFANPFAPQ

-317 SDAVIDTEDT
+317 GDAAIDTEDA
-327 ADDDNDENLLS
+327 ADDENDENLLS

-365 QDVATLGAEDPAP
+365 QDVAALGAEDPAP
-378 EADIALEAID
+378 EADVALEAID
-388 LLIAGLKFVGEQAAG
+388 LLIAGLKFIGEQAAG

-426 IIAKLT
+426 IIAQLT

-469 AEMRWDLSKLNSMVE
+469 AEMRWDLSKLRSMTE
-484 SIDALPDGSEKE
+484 SIDALPDGDEKE

-577 VNYSTFCLNEHYL
+577 IDYSTFCLNEHYL

-619 ETALTLL
+619 ETALALL
-626 AEDDDA
+626 AEGDDA
-632 DGTATGV
+632 DGAATGV

-679 TTKDGGLTQKQL
+679 TTQDGGLKQTQL

-711 DYGKKNTLTDILFGK
+711 DYDKKKTLTDILFGE

-732 APRNTGAP
+732 APRNTGVP

-766 APIVNNDGTTDRAY
+766 APIVNNDGTTGRAY
-780 VALHDNGK
+780 VARYDNGK
-788 RIFNFTGI
+788 RIFNFTAI

>member
-1 MTSFDARPAGNGI
+1 MTSFDARPAGNGL

-23 AVLIGSCALGFTGVT
+23 AVLIGSCALGFTDVA
-38 SLGCSADNNGG
+38 SLGCSADNSGG
-49 GASSG
+49 NASSND
-54 ESDQVTL
+54 SDQVLL
-61 HVDGQRFFIN
+61 HVDDQRFFIN

-92 GTIALCYRDGE
+92 GTIALCYRNSE
-103 NPDPCCLTL
+103 NPDPCCMTL

-144 ATISVLSL
+144 AAIGVLSL
-152 GSIKTADIEGSIDH
+152 GSIKTADIEGSVDH
-166 LIVVGKSDAVAHN
+166 LIVVGKSDAIAHD
-179 GARIGRA
+179 GARIGQA
-186 TLGDSCADLV
+186 TLGDSYADLV
-196 INANSSVGDVDA
+196 INANSSVGGIDA

-217 GAGSARVTIT
+217 GSGSAHVTIT
-227 GNEGAAEQRHGTLL
+227 SDEGVAEQRHGMLL
-241 EAANDDAAWED
+241 EAANDDAAWEN
-252 AIAALTGAAT
+252 AVAVLAGTAT
-262 AQQAKAP
+262 TQQAKAP
-269 AGSGTASATASTA
+269 AGSTAASTTASGPASATASTA
-282 ASARANG
+282 ASA
-289 AASAT
+289 
-294 TGTAASSFANPFAPQ
+294 TGTATASFANPFAPQ

-317 SDAVIDTEDT
+317 GDAAIDTEDT
-327 ADDDNDENLLS
+327 ADDENDENLLS

-378 EADIALEAID
+378 EADVALEAID
-388 LLIAGLKFVGEQAAG
+388 LLIAGLKFIGEQAAG
-403 RAFEYGS
+403 RTFEYGS

-426 IIAKLT
+426 IIAQLT

-557 HGYEMRANFQSSV
+557 HGYEIRANFQSSV

-577 VNYSTFCLNEHYL
+577 IDYSTFCLNEHYL

-619 ETALTLL
+619 ETALALL

-632 DGTATGV
+632 DGAATGV
-639 ANEVAAMATAQKL
+639 ANEVAAMATEQKL

-672 ANAANVH
+672 ANAANVR
-679 TTKDGGLTQKQL
+679 TTQGGGLKQTQL

-711 DYGKKNTLTDILFGK
+711 DYDKKKTLTDILFGE

-732 APRNTGAP
+732 APRNTGVP

-766 APIVNNDGTTDRAY
+766 APIVNNDGTTGRAY

-788 RIFNFTGI
+788 RIFNFTAI

>member
-103 NPDPCCLTL
+103 NPDSCCLTL

-166 LIVVGKSDAVAHN
+166 LIVVGKSDAVAHD

-217 GAGSARVTIT
+217 GAGGAHVAIT
-227 GNEGAAEQRHGTLL
+227 GDEGAA
-241 EAANDDAAWED
+241 
-252 AIAALTGAAT
+252 
-262 AQQAKAP
+262 
-269 AGSGTASATASTA
+269 GSRTASATAAST
-282 ASARANG
+282 
-289 AASAT
+289 
-294 TGTAASSFANPFAPQ
+294 NPFAPQ
-309 TAYADEAA
+309 TAYADETAG
-317 SDAVIDTEDT
+317 STTIDTEDT
-327 ADDDNDENLLS
+327 ADDDSDENLLS

-343 PLETDSEPDDS
+343 PLENDGEPDVSSND
-354 ASDEQ
+354 Q

-365 QDVATLGAEDPAP
+365 QDVAALGAEDPAP
-378 EADIALEAID
+378 EADVAIEAID
-388 LLIAGLKFVGEQAAG
+388 LLIAGLKFIGEQTAG
-403 RAFEYGS
+403 RAFDYGS
-410 SSLLELVFGGN
+410 SSLLDLVFGGN

-632 DGTATGV
+632 DGAATGV

-711 DYGKKNTLTDILFGK
+711 DYGKKNTLTDILFGE

-788 RIFNFTGI
+788 RISNFTGI

>member
-1 MTSFDARPAGNGI
+1 MTSFNARPAGNGL

-23 AVLIGSCALGFTGVT
+23 AVLIGSCALGFTGVA
-38 SLGCSADNNGG
+38 SLGCSADNSGG
-49 GASSG
+49 NASSND
-54 ESDQVTL
+54 SDQVLL
-61 HVDGQRFFIN
+61 HVDDQCFFIN

-92 GTIALCYRDGE
+92 GTIALCYRNSE
-103 NPDPCCLTL
+103 NPDPCCMTL

-144 ATISVLSL
+144 AAIGVLSL
-152 GSIKTADIEGSIDH
+152 GSIKTADIEGSVDH
-166 LIVVGKSDAVAHN
+166 LVVVGKSDAIVHD
-179 GARIGRA
+179 GARIGQA
-186 TLGDSCADLV
+186 TLGDSYADLV
-196 INANSSVGDVDA
+196 INANSSVGGVDA

-217 GAGSARVTIT
+217 GSGSAHVTVT
-227 GNEGAAEQRHGTLL
+227 GDEGAAEQRHGMLL
-241 EAANDDAAWED
+241 EAANDDAAWEN
-252 AIAALTGAAT
+252 AVAVLAGAAT
-262 AQQAKAP
+262 TQQAKAP
-269 AGSGTASATASTA
+269 AGSTA
-282 ASARANG
+282 AFATDSG
-289 AASAT
+289 AASP
-294 TGTAASSFANPFAPQ
+294 FANPFAPQ

-317 SDAVIDTEDT
+317 GDAAIDTEDA
-327 ADDDNDENLLS
+327 ADDENDENLLS

-365 QDVATLGAEDPAP
+365 QDVAALGAEDPAP
-378 EADIALEAID
+378 EADVALEAID
-388 LLIAGLKFVGEQAAG
+388 LLIAGLKFIGEQAAG

-426 IIAKLT
+426 IIAQLT

-469 AEMRWDLSKLNSMVE
+469 AEMRWDLSKLRSMTE
-484 SIDALPDGSEKE
+484 SIDALPDGDEKE

-577 VNYSTFCLNEHYL
+577 IDYSTFCLNEHYL

-619 ETALTLL
+619 ETALALL

-632 DGTATGV
+632 DGAATGV

-679 TTKDGGLTQKQL
+679 TTQGGGLKQTQL

-711 DYGKKNTLTDILFGK
+711 DYDKKKTLTDILFGE

-732 APRNTGAP
+732 APRNTGVP

-766 APIVNNDGTTDRAY
+766 APIVNNDGTTGRAY
-780 VALHDNGK
+780 VARYDNGK
-788 RIFNFTGI
+788 RIFNFTAI

>member
-1 MTSFDARPAGNGI
+1 MTSFDARPAGNGL

-49 GASSG
+49 GASSN

-61 HVDGQRFFIN
+61 HVEDQRFFID
-71 GDAAGTAFSGAA
+71 GDTEGTAFSGAA

-92 GTIALCYRDGE
+92 GTIALCYRDSE
-103 NPDPCCLTL
+103 NPDPCCTTL
-112 APLGSP
+112 ASLGSP

-144 ATISVLSL
+144 AAIGVLSL
-152 GSIKTADIEGSIDH
+152 GSIKTADIEGSVDH
-166 LIVVGKSDAVAHN
+166 LIVVGKSDAVAHD
-179 GARIGRA
+179 GARIGQA

-227 GNEGAAEQRHGTLL
+227 GDEGAAEQRHGTLL
-241 EAANDDAAWED
+241 EAANDDTAWED
-252 AIAALTGAAT
+252 AIAALAGTAT
-262 AQQAKAP
+262 TQQAKAP
-269 AGSGTASATASTA
+269 AGSSTASATTA
-282 ASARANG
+282 ASA
-289 AASAT
+289 SAT
-294 TGTAASSFANPFAPQ
+294 AANPFAPQ

-317 SDAVIDTEDT
+317 SDVVIDTEDT

-338 FTPGE
+338 FTPE
-343 PLETDSEPDDS
+343 DPLETDGEPDMS
-354 ASDEQ
+354 SDDQ

-365 QDVATLGAEDPAP
+365 QDVAALGAEDPAP
-378 EADIALEAID
+378 QADVAIEAID
-388 LLIAGLKFVGEQAAG
+388 LLIAGLKFIGEQTAG
-403 RAFEYGS
+403 RAFDYGS

-426 IIAKLT
+426 IISKLT

-437 LDDIERKIA
+437 LDDIEREIA

-469 AEMRWDLSKLNSMVE
+469 AEMRWDLSKLSSMTE
-484 SIDALPDGSEKE
+484 SIDALPDGEEKE

-577 VNYSTFCLNEHYL
+577 INYSTFCLNEHYL
-590 AIKDDPEKKTELAEW
+590 VIKDDPEKKTELAEW

-619 ETALTLL
+619 QSAMALL

-632 DGTATGV
+632 DGAATGV

-672 ANAANVH
+672 ANAANVR
-679 TTKDGGLTQKQL
+679 TTKDGGMTQKQL
-691 MRDSAG
+691 MKDSAG

-711 DYGKKNTLTDILFGK
+711 DYGKKKTLTDILFGE

-732 APRNTGAP
+732 APRNTGVP

-754 KHPSHLYRHKYY
+754 MHPSHLYRHEYY
-766 APIVNNDGTTDRAY
+766 APIVNNDGTTGRAY
-780 VALHDNGK
+780 VAVRGNGR

>member
-38 SLGCSADNNGG
+38 SLGCSADNNGD

-54 ESDQVTL
+54 ESNQVTL
-61 HVDGQRFFIN
+61 RVDGQRFFIN

-103 NPDPCCLTL
+103 NPDPSCLTL

-217 GAGSARVTIT
+217 GAGGAHVTIT
-227 GNEGAAEQRHGTLL
+227 GDEGAAEQRHGTLL

-262 AQQAKAP
+262 TQQAKAP
-269 AGSGTASATASTA
+269 VGSGTASATASTA

-338 FTPGE
+338 FAPGE
-343 PLETDSEPDDS
+343 PLENDGEPDVSSND
-354 ASDEQ
+354 Q

-365 QDVATLGAEDPAP
+365 QDVAALGAEDPAP
-378 EADIALEAID
+378 EADVAIEAID
-388 LLIAGLKFVGEQAAG
+388 LLIAGLKFIGEQTAG
-403 RAFEYGS
+403 RAFDYGS

>member
-1 MTSFDARPAGNGI
+1 MTSFDARPAGNGL

-23 AVLIGSCALGFTGVT
+23 AVLIGSCALGFTGIA
-38 SLGCSADNNGG
+38 SLGCSADNSGG
-49 GASSG
+49 NASSND
-54 ESDQVTL
+54 SDRVLL
-61 HVDGQRFFIN
+61 HVDDQRFFIN

-92 GTIALCYRDGE
+92 GTIALCYRNSE
-103 NPDPCCLTL
+103 SPDPCCVTL

-138 VSIQPD
+138 VSIRPD
-144 ATISVLSL
+144 AAIGVLSL
-152 GSIKTADIEGSIDH
+152 GSIKTADIEGSVDH
-166 LIVVGKSDAVAHN
+166 LIVVGKSDAVAHD
-179 GARIGRA
+179 GARVGQA
-186 TLGDSCADLV
+186 TLGDSYADLV
-196 INANSSVGDVDA
+196 INANSSVGGIDA

-217 GAGSARVTIT
+217 GSGSAHVTIT
-227 GNEGAAEQRHGTLL
+227 GDEGAAEQRHGMLL
-241 EAANDDAAWED
+241 EAANDDAAWEN
-252 AIAALTGAAT
+252 AIAVLAGAAT
-262 AQQAKAP
+262 TQQAKAP
-269 AGSGTASATASTA
+269 AGSTA
-282 ASARANG
+282 ASA
-289 AASAT
+289 
-294 TGTAASSFANPFAPQ
+294 TGTASFANPFAPQ

-317 SDAVIDTEDT
+317 SDAAIDTEDA
-327 ADDDNDENLLS
+327 ADDENDENLLS

-365 QDVATLGAEDPAP
+365 QDVAALGAEDPAP
-378 EADIALEAID
+378 EADVALEAID
-388 LLIAGLKFVGEQAAG
+388 LLIAGLKFIGEQAAG

-426 IIAKLT
+426 IIAQLT

-469 AEMRWDLSKLNSMVE
+469 AEMRWDLSKLRSMTE
-484 SIDALPDGSEKE
+484 SIDALPDGDEKE

-577 VNYSTFCLNEHYL
+577 IDYSTFCLNEHYL

-619 ETALTLL
+619 ETALALL

-632 DGTATGV
+632 DGAATGV

-679 TTKDGGLTQKQL
+679 TTQGGGLKQTQL

-711 DYGKKNTLTDILFGK
+711 DYDKKKTLTDILFGE

-732 APRNTGAP
+732 APRNTGVP

-780 VALHDNGK
+780 VARYDNGK
-788 RIFNFTGI
+788 RIFNFTAI

>member
-1 MTSFDARPAGNGI
+1 MTSFDARPAGNGL

-61 HVDGQRFFIN
+61 HVDDQRFFIN

-144 ATISVLSL
+144 TTISVLSL

-166 LIVVGKSDAVAHN
+166 LIVVGKSDAVAHD
-179 GARIGRA
+179 GARIGQA

-217 GAGSARVTIT
+217 GADGARVTIT
-227 GNEGAAEQRHGTLL
+227 GDEGAAEQRHGTLL

-252 AIAALTGAAT
+252 AVAALAGTAT
-262 AQQAKAP
+262 VHQAKAP
-269 AGSGTASATASTA
+269 AGSGP
-282 ASARANG
+282 
-289 AASAT
+289 ASAT
-294 TGTAASSFANPFAPQ
+294 TAGSTTTAFANPFAPQ

-317 SDAVIDTEDT
+317 NNVVIDAENTA

-343 PLETDSEPDDS
+343 PLETDSEPDMS
-354 ASDEQ
+354 SDDQ

-365 QDVATLGAEDPAP
+365 QDVAALGAEDPAP
-378 EADIALEAID
+378 EADVAIEAID
-388 LLIAGLKFVGEQAAG
+388 LLIAGLKFIGEQTAG

-557 HGYEMRANFQSSV
+557 HGYEMRANFQSSA

-619 ETALTLL
+619 ETALNLL

-711 DYGKKNTLTDILFGK
+711 DYDKKKTLTDILFGE

>member
-1 MTSFDARPAGNGI
+1 M
-14 TRRTMIKTS
+14 
-23 AVLIGSCALGFTGVT
+23 
-38 SLGCSADNNGG
+38 
-49 GASSG
+49 
-54 ESDQVTL
+54 
-61 HVDGQRFFIN
+61 
-71 GDAAGTAFSGAA
+71 
-83 LSLVPNLAD
+83 
-92 GTIALCYRDGE
+92 
-103 NPDPCCLTL
+103 
-112 APLGSP
+112 
-118 VIVTGTLRM
+118 
-127 LNVDGVNSDGV
+127 
-138 VSIQPD
+138 
-144 ATISVLSL
+144 
-152 GSIKTADIEGSIDH
+152 
-166 LIVVGKSDAVAHN
+166 
-179 GARIGRA
+179 
-186 TLGDSCADLV
+186 
-196 INANSSVGDVDA
+196 
-208 PFEAQVSGE
+208 SGE
-217 GAGSARVTIT
+217 GSGSAHVTVT
-227 GNEGAAEQRHGTLL
+227 GDEGAAEQRHGMLL
-241 EAANDDAAWED
+241 EAANDDAAWEN
-252 AIAALTGAAT
+252 AVAVLAGAAT

-269 AGSGTASATASTA
+269 AGSGAAPATAS
-282 ASARANG
+282 
-289 AASAT
+289 
-294 TGTAASSFANPFAPQ
+294 TAASSFANPFAPQ

-338 FTPGE
+338 FTPGD

-469 AEMRWDLSKLNSMVE
+469 AEMRWDLSKLRSMTE
-484 SIDALPDGSEKE
+484 SIDALPDGDEKE

-577 VNYSTFCLNEHYL
+577 IDYSTFCLNEHYL

-619 ETALTLL
+619 ETALALL

-632 DGTATGV
+632 DGAATGV

-679 TTKDGGLTQKQL
+679 TTQGGGLKQTQL

-697 HCVLTQDQLVNMYL
+697 HCVLTQDQLINMYL
-711 DYGKKNTLTDILFGK
+711 DYDKKKTLTDILFGE

-732 APRNTGAP
+732 APRNTGVP

-766 APIVNNDGTTDRAY
+766 APIVNNDGTTGRAY
-780 VALHDNGK
+780 VARYDNGK
-788 RIFNFTGI
+788 RIFNFTAI

>member
-1 MTSFDARPAGNGI
+1 MTSFDARPAGNGL

-23 AVLIGSCALGFTGVT
+23 AVLIGSCALGFTGVA

-49 GASSG
+49 GASSNK
-54 ESDQVTL
+54 SDQVTL
-61 HVDGQRFFIN
+61 HVEDQHFFIN
-71 GDAAGTAFSGAA
+71 GNAAGTAFSGAA

-103 NPDPCCLTL
+103 NPDPCCTTL

-118 VIVTGTLRM
+118 VVVTGTLRM

-144 ATISVLSL
+144 AAIGVLSL
-152 GSIKTADIEGSIDH
+152 GSIKTADIEGSVDH
-166 LIVVGKSDAVAHN
+166 LIVVGKSDAVAHD
-179 GARIGRA
+179 GARIGQA

-196 INANSSVGDVDA
+196 INANSSVGGVDA

-217 GAGSARVTIT
+217 GSGGARVTIT
-227 GNEGAAEQRHGTLL
+227 GDEGAAEQRHGTLL

-262 AQQAKAP
+262 TQQAKAP
-269 AGSGTASATASTA
+269 AGSGTASATTA
-282 ASARANG
+282 ASA
-289 AASAT
+289 SAT
-294 TGTAASSFANPFAPQ
+294 AANPFAPQ

-317 SDAVIDTEDT
+317 SDVVIDTEDT

-338 FTPGE
+338 FTPGD
-343 PLETDSEPDDS
+343 PPETDGEPDMS
-354 ASDEQ
+354 SDDQ

-365 QDVATLGAEDPAP
+365 QDVAALTAEDPAP
-378 EADIALEAID
+378 QADVAIEAID
-388 LLIAGLKFVGEQAAG
+388 LLIAGLKFIGEQTAG

-410 SSLLELVFGGN
+410 SSLLELVFGG
-421 DESAQ
+421 DDQSAQ
-426 IIAKLT
+426 IISKLT

-437 LDDIERKIA
+437 LDDIEREIA

-469 AEMRWDLSKLNSMVE
+469 AEMRWDLSKLSSMTE
-484 SIDALPDGSEKE
+484 SIDALPDGEEKE

-557 HGYEMRANFQSSV
+557 HGYKMRASFQSSV

-577 VNYSTFCLNEHYL
+577 INYSTFCLNEHYL

-619 ETALTLL
+619 QSAMALL

-632 DGTATGV
+632 DGAATGV
-639 ANEVAAMATAQKL
+639 SNEVAAMATAQKL

-672 ANAANVH
+672 ANAANVR

-691 MRDSAG
+691 MKDSAG

-711 DYGKKNTLTDILFGK
+711 DYDKKKTLTDILFGE

-732 APRNTGAP
+732 APRNTGVP

-754 KHPSHLYRHKYY
+754 MHPSHHYRHKYY
-766 APIVNNDGTTDRAY
+766 APIVNNDGTTGRAY
-780 VALHDNGK
+780 VAVHGNGK